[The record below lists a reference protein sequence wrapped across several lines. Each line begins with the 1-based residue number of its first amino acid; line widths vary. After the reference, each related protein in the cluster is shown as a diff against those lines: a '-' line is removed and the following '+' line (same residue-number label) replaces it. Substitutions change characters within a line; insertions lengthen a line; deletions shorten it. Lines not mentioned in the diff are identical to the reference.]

1 MGEDERAVRYAHGI
15 GGRLQR
21 NGVPGQLGAVAR

>member
-1 MGEDERAVRYAHGI
+1 MGEDGRAVQYAQGI

-21 NGVPGQLGAVAR
+21 NGGSGQLGAVAR